1 MAEVAIERAL
11 TFIEPGPV
19 VLVSTFDG
27 HRNNVMTISWTMAI
41 DFSQHIVITTGEWN
55 YSFRAIMNTRECVVC
70 IPPVTMLET
79 VVRIGDVSGANIDKF
94 NMFGLTPLP
103 AVTVNAP
110 LIDGCIACLECKV
123 VDCIEKYG
131 FIIMKVTRVTVN
143 PDCHDRRMI
152 HAIGDGSFVADGETF
167 NWG

>member
-1 MAEVAIERAL
+1 
-11 TFIEPGPV
+11 
-19 VLVSTFDG
+19 
-27 HRNNVMTISWTMAI
+27 
-41 DFSQHIVITTGEWN
+41 
-55 YSFRAIMNTRECVVC
+55 MNTRECVVC

-167 NWG
+167 NCRELMADKLPPGL

>member
-1 MAEVAIERAL
+1 
-11 TFIEPGPV
+11 
-19 VLVSTFDG
+19 
-27 HRNNVMTISWTMAI
+27 MTISWTMAI

-94 NMFGLTPLP
+94 NMFGPTPLP

-167 NWG
+167 NCRELMADKLPPGL

>member
-27 HRNNVMTISWTMAI
+27 HRNNVMSISRTMAI

-55 YSFRAIMNTRECVVC
+55 YSFRAIMNTRQCVVC
-70 IPPVTMLET
+70 IPPVTMLQT

-167 NWG
+167 NCR